1 MIVAIAS
8 PQIHIALRF
17 AEKHLCDSRF
27 HRIAFSKSRLYLG
40 NLSHRF
46 QSFRTRPG
54 TGNIGPAQGTP
65 DNWKRRIPRYR
76 NKGVQSV
83 RIRGRSGRRDLHQ
96 SRRKSLDRRVS
107 RHHANPHPERI
118 HLGTLGRA
126 RPVPCNKRRAS
137 QITMGKVRHHF
148 DDQPGNLRSWLV
160 VALQSIGNTPTSH
173 DRQPLLSHSP
183 HRPTRDHVPTHK
195 SAVVCQC
202 SLPMGNVHWEFV
214 LPFSSI
220 RPEGFVQTFE
230 VLT

>member
-137 QITMGKVRHHF
+137 QITMEKCV
-148 DDQPGNLRSWLV
+148 
-160 VALQSIGNTPTSH
+160 IT
-173 DRQPLLSHSP
+173 
-183 HRPTRDHVPTHK
+183 
-195 SAVVCQC
+195 
-202 SLPMGNVHWEFV
+202 
-214 LPFSSI
+214 
-220 RPEGFVQTFE
+220 
-230 VLT
+230 LTINREHADFP